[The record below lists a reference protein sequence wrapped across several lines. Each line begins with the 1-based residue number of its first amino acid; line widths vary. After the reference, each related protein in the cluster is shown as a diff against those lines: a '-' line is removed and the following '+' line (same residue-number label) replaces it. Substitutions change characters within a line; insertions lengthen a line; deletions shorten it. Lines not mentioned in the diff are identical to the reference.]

1 MWRCKACGM
10 VVTPIDVEDHGGFC
24 KECRNEQ
31 FFSIIF
37 NDCIFYCRILAW
49 GKYLQG
55 ADKEEIM
62 RKRHIASEV
71 HHMTMCGHETTY
83 QEYEKMKA
91 RDLKFVN
98 CKKCLELLK

>member
-10 VVTPIDVEDHGGFC
+10 IITPVDVEDFGSFC

-31 FFSIIF
+31 CGCFVI
-37 NDCIFYCRILAW
+37 DVCIVCGWVLARRRIL
-49 GKYLQG
+49 QRHV
-55 ADKEEIM
+55 KEEVM
-62 RKRHIASEV
+62 RKRHVASEV

-83 QEYEKMKA
+83 QEYEKMKK
-91 RDLKFVN
+91 RDLKHVN